1 MKALRFMI
9 IAIVAFSISL
19 TAMSQ
24 NRVFN
29 TYPDNNDISTVY
41 ISKAAM
47 RLGLLM
53 AGNDSDMEN
62 IQKCIKNPEGMEIIN
77 ATTPKA
83 ISIVKK
89 DAAEKMKKLNLELLL
104 NAQDEGDNVNIY
116 TGKMLNGNVMRDILI
131 ESDEPDEYTI
141 VYIRGEV
148 DIQALTDQYKK

>member
-148 DIQALTDQYKK
+148 DVQALTDQYKK